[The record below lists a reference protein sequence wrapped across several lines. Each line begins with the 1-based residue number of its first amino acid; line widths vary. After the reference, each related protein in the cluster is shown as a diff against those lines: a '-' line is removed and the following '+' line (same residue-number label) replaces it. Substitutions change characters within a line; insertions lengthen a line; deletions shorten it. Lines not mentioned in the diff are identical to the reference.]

1 MKALRSHTAGGPETL
16 SLDEVADPLPG
27 AGEVVVAIRACG
39 LNFLDTLI
47 IRDLYQTKPPRPFA
61 PGVEVAG
68 IITALGEG
76 VTRWAIGQRVIALP
90 AFGGFAEAIA
100 VPEGRL
106 FSLPETISFARGA
119 ALSIAYGTAIYALKD
134 RAEMREGETLLVL
147 GASGGTGLAAVEVG
161 KALGLKVIGA
171 VSSEEKADVV
181 RRAGADAVVIYPRGN
196 LDRDTA
202 RALAQGF
209 KGAVAKVT
217 GGGEGADIVYDCI
230 GGDFAEPAIRSL
242 GWGGRYLTIGFAA
255 GIPAIPL
262 NLTLLKSIDIR
273 GVFYG
278 AFSLRD
284 PARNAQLCAELLDL
298 AAAGKVAVDEPTS
311 FPLARGGE
319 AIALLADRQ
328 SIGKV
333 VVTP

>member
-1 MKALRSHTAGGPETL
+1 MKALRSHTPGGPETL
-16 SLDEVADPLPG
+16 SLDTVDAPVPG
-27 AGEVVVAIRACG
+27 PGEVVVAIRACG
-39 LNFLDTLI
+39 INFLDTLI

-68 IITALGEG
+68 TIAAVGEG
-76 VTRWAIGQRVIALP
+76 VSLWSPGDRVIALP
-90 AFGGFAEAIA
+90 PFGGFAEQVA
-100 VPEGRL
+100 VEEARV
-106 FSLPETISFARGA
+106 FALPQAISFARGA

-134 RAEMREGETLLVL
+134 RAELRPGETLLVL
-147 GASGGTGLAAVEVG
+147 GASGGAGLAAVELG
-161 KALGLKVIGA
+161 KALGLRVIGA
-171 VSSEEKADVV
+171 VSSAAKAEAV
-181 RRAGADAVVIYPRGN
+181 RKAGAEDVVIYPRGD
-196 LDRDTA
+196 LDRDA
-202 RALAQGF
+202 SRALAQAF
-209 KGAVAKVT
+209 KAAV
-217 GGGEGADIVYDCI
+217 GGDGADIVYDCI

-242 GWGGRYLTIGFAA
+242 AWGGRYLTIGFAA

-284 PARNAQLCAELLDL
+284 PARNAELVAELIGL
-298 AAAGKVAVDEPTS
+298 AAAGKVARDEPVT

-319 AIALLADRQ
+319 AIALLAGRQ

-333 VVTP
+333 VVAP